1 MGYEHQQVA
10 VFKGGGLNIRWVS
23 YPGGRFAGV

>member
-1 MGYEHQQVA
+1 MGYEQVA
-10 VFKGGGLNIRWVS
+10 IFKGGGLNIRWVS